1 MPKVL
6 DLTGQRYGRLKVIKY
21 VGVKRTHKAYLCKCD
36 CGTEKIITSSDLRS
50 GRVKSC
56 GCYKQELITDENEI
70 HGLRKHR
77 LYSIW
82 ANMKSRCYNP
92 NATHYKRYGGRGI
105 QICDQ
110 WRNDFKAFYD
120 WAMNNG
126 YKDGLTIDRINVN
139 GDYEP
144 SNCRWATDNEQA
156 RNTSTNKIFTINNES
171 KSLIE
176 WCEIYNINY
185 RTVQDRLARGWD
197 INRALTEPVQS
208 KFKNKENKVV

>member
-1 MPKVL
+1 MLPKIL
-6 DLTGQRYGRLKVIKY
+6 DLTGERYGRLQVIKY
-21 VGVKRTHKAYLCKCD
+21 VGIKDTHKVYLCKCD
-36 CGTEKIITSSDLRS
+36 CGNKKVIKSSDLRS

-56 GCYKQELITDENEI
+56 GCYRSQYITHKNET

-105 QICDQ
+105 SICDE
-110 WRNDFKAFYD
+110 WINDFKTFYD
-120 WAMNNG
+120 WAVENG
-126 YKDGLTIDRINVN
+126 YSDDLSIDRIDVN
-139 GDYEP
+139 GNYEP
-144 SNCRWATDNEQA
+144 SNCRWVTDKEQSI
-156 RNTSTNKIFTINNES
+156 NKSSNKIFTLNNKS

-176 WCEIYNINY
+176 WCEEFNINY
-185 RTVQDRLARGWD
+185 KTVQDRLARGWD

-208 KFKNKENKVV
+208 KFKNKVV